1 MAVLR
6 VLLLILKIIG
16 ITLLVIL
23 GVVLFLLLV
32 ILLAPVRYK
41 GKFKKA
47 EEPEPLLLADG
58 TVTWL
63 NPLVRFKIRFAE
75 KKLTYKLRVLG
86 ICLMNSEKKKDK
98 KEKPPKKAKNKKSKK
113 TKNKKNEKK
122 EEITEPAAVAETKP
136 EMPEVVQSQS
146 EAADG
151 EIAPETTAAPEES
164 DEPAEA
170 PEEET
175 KKKESVF
182 TKIKNVIEKIK
193 GIPAKIKEKVEG
205 IKEQIKLLWEKK
217 EAAVGFIKEERH
229 VAAFGILLQ
238 AVKKL
243 LKHILPTKFKG
254 KVVYGSGDPA
264 STGKAFAVL
273 GVLYAAYGKGLTV
286 MPDFEEKRL
295 EADVFF
301 KGRIRLGT
309 VLVIALKAIFDK
321 QVKRMYRNFKKLMK
335 KLKQKAGETEAAE

>member
-113 TKNKKNEKK
+113 SKNKKNEKK
-122 EEITEPAAVAETKP
+122 EELTESVVVAEAKP
-136 EMPEVVQSQS
+136 EVSEVVQSQI

-151 EIAPETTAAPEES
+151 ETASETTATPEEGV
-164 DEPAEA
+164 EPAEV

-182 TKIKNVIEKIK
+182 NKIKSIIEKIK
-193 GIPAKIKEKVEG
+193 AIPATIKAKLQG
-205 IKEQIKLLWEKK
+205 IRDMVKLLFEKK
-217 EAAVGFIKEERH
+217 EAAVGFFTEERH

-254 KVVYGSGDPA
+254 KLIYGSGDPA

-273 GVLYAAYGKGLTV
+273 GVVYAAYGKGLTV
-286 MPDFEEKRL
+286 QPDFEEKRL

-309 VLVIALKAIFDK
+309 VLVIALKVICDK